1 MKHVPE
7 EWLQAVLRVRAGTL
21 SAAQAARSLGVSRKT
36 YYQWEAR
43 ALRGMKEALT
53 QQPPGRPPKEADTEA
68 ARLRAQLEQ
77 SERERTLLE
86 QRIRIQRLLVE
97 ANNRSKKK

>member
-7 EWLQAVLRVRAGTL
+7 AWVEAVLRVRAGTL
-21 SAAQAARSLGVSRKT
+21 SAAEAARSLGVSRKT

-43 ALRGMKEALT
+43 ALRGMMEALR
-53 QQPPGRPPKEADTEA
+53 QGRPGRPSKAADSEAL
-68 ARLRAQLEQ
+68 RLRARLEQ

-86 QRIRIQRLLVE
+86 QRMRVQRLLVE
-97 ANNRSKKK
+97 TDDRSKKK